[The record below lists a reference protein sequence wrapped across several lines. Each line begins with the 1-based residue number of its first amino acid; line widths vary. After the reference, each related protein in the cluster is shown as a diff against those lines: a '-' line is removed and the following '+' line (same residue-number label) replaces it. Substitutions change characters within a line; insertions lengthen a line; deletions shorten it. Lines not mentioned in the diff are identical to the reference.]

1 VFEELAP
8 EAGLTAIR
16 APSETA
22 DPDTAG
28 PGSPA
33 AVPVRTYVAVGVSS
47 RGRRGPSSRPA
58 VVPLTEAPPAPEAPR
73 ITYDEATITVEWT
86 PADGLPAPA
95 PADGAPAGSP
105 GPEITGYHV
114 YEVAAVGETRLT
126 KAPAAEARF
135 TEGRIEWGGERCY
148 VVRAVRAVGGL
159 SLEGDPSRPGCV
171 TFADTF
177 PPPAPQGLVA
187 VASEGAVNLIWNPSA
202 AADLEGYLVLRGRE
216 SEALTPLTPM
226 PIRETTFRDVVG
238 AGVRYAYA
246 VRAVD
251 RAGNVSEPSARVDEA
266 AR

>member
-1 VFEELAP
+1 
-8 EAGLTAIR
+8 
-16 APSETA
+16 
-22 DPDTAG
+22 
-28 PGSPA
+28 
-33 AVPVRTYVAVGVSS
+33 
-47 RGRRGPSSRPA
+47 
-58 VVPLTEAPPAPEAPR
+58 LTEAPPAPEAPR

-148 VVRAVRAVGGL
+148 VVRAVRAVDGL

-171 TFADTF
+171 TFDDTF